1 MNRFEEGQDDEHQLH
16 RMRWIAS
23 LWFAGYLGMA
33 GIVAWE
39 QWVPALSDGLRMAL
53 AFAPV

>member
-1 MNRFEEGQDDEHQLH
+1 MNRFEEGQYDEHQLH

>member
-1 MNRFEEGQDDEHQLH
+1 MNRHGQGQYDDHELD

-33 GIVAWE
+33 GIAAWE
-39 QWVPALSDGLRMAL
+39 QWAPALPEVLRMAL